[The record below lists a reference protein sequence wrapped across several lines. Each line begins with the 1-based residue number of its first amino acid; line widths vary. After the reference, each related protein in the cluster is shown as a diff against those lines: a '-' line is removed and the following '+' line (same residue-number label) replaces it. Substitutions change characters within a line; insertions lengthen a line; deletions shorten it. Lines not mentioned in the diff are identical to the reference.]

1 MQTVWYKVAN
11 INKNMDEHLTTNSED
26 HIDETTIHLRGKK
39 NHNLYLYIY
48 EQLRWSRMLQLSYT

>member
-26 HIDETTIHLRGKK
+26 HIDETTIHWGEKK
-39 NHNLYLYIY
+39 TIIYIY
-48 EQLRWSRMLQLSYT
+48 IYIWTT